1 MASVERQRKRAV
13 NVPLQ
18 QSAEAT
24 SVLSM
29 RIPSEPRNSGRKGG
43 TKNRRVYEAN
53 GWEGSAPRNACD
65 VKNLLAEALAEIR
78 AGRMDPFSARLQ
90 PIRQ

>member
-53 GWEGSAPRNACD
+53 GCD